1 MPVFVA
7 VVVLGLVFFLSCLL
21 AIHLDE
27 KRRRLRPATDTRLIP
42 LETVP
47 AGARMQSHRKVI
59 PLSAKLA
66 TQSSRTSTKGFGRS
80 NTPIKNS
87 ERAAGS
93 ASFRKLSRG
102 GER

>member
-27 KRRRLRPATDTRLIP
+27 KRRRIRPAADTRLIP
-42 LETVP
+42 LEMGP
-47 AGARMQSHRKVI
+47 AGARTQAYRKAI
-59 PLSAKLA
+59 PLTTKLA
-66 TQSSRTSTKGFGRS
+66 TQSSRISAKGFGRS
-80 NTPIKNS
+80 NVPIGKS
-87 ERAAGS
+87 ERATS
-93 ASFRKLSRG
+93 VPLRKLSRG